1 MSTLNDAVEARS
13 GVTDRSIF
21 RDRVDSGFF
30 GKDPPS
36 FHVEGTPC
44 VLTNVSMGG
53 CLVAGPASLE
63 PLAAKSE
70 VQLAVTMD
78 GQLIFD
84 GTAVMVRNEPFGVG
98 RALALEVTDGFIDL
112 SRLKDLHAL
121 VSMRRAGASYHSAR
135 AKLPSG
141 YRIALEALVDFHRFY
156 RALLSPREEHIRVE
170 GARTEDALIT
180 LAGAAKSL
188 MVGPWQELR
197 NAAASAATGYLDDE
211 AALREMKDATERQL
225 THELMGAPLIERAY
239 RKPLQYA
246 GDFRTMTFVYRNE
259 FEGSSITDRIFHWF
273 VANEPLAEGV
283 RARKDLMK
291 RLVVEEQIRVH
302 TTEGRALRVM
312 SLGCGPALEVLEL
325 AHDPNWDGEV
335 TWTLIDQ
342 EVRALS
348 IAYGDNFAALRRS
361 GRPRG
366 DIRCMNLAL
375 KHILRE
381 MWMPSEQQDF
391 IYAAGLFDYL
401 PKHVA
406 VRLINLL
413 AQNLAPGGL
422 IAIGNAR
429 QHATHFWV
437 PELLLDWRLLYRTEA
452 EMLELAADQAAH
464 FDIELTLEP
473 AGAYWFLLMR
483 RR

>member
-1 MSTLNDAVEARS
+1 MHDAGEARPR
-13 GVTDRSIF
+13 VTDRSIF
-21 RDRVDSGFF
+21 RDRVDAAYF
-30 GKDPPS
+30 GQDPPS
-36 FHVEGTPC
+36 FHVDGTEC

-53 CLVAGPASLE
+53 CLVAGPAVLE
-63 PLAAKSE
+63 PLAPKSE
-70 VQLAVTMD
+70 VRLTIAMD
-78 GQLIFD
+78 GQSIYD

-121 VSMRRAGASYHSAR
+121 ISMRRSASSYHSAR
-135 AKLPSG
+135 AKLPAG
-141 YRIALEALVDFHRFY
+141 YRIALESLVDFHRFH
-156 RALLSPREEHIRVE
+156 RALLAPREELIRVE
-170 GARTEDALIT
+170 GARTDDALVS
-180 LAGAAKSL
+180 LAAAAKGL

-211 AALREMKDATERQL
+211 DALREMKNATERQL
-225 THELMGAPLIERAY
+225 TAELMGAPLIERAY
-239 RKPLQYA
+239 RKPLLYA

-259 FEGSSITDRIFHWF
+259 FEGASVTDRVFHWF

-283 RARKDLMK
+283 RARKDMMK
-291 RLVVEEQIRVH
+291 RLVVEEQLRVH
-302 TTEGRALRVM
+302 SAEGRALRVM
-312 SLGCGPALEVLEL
+312 SLGCGPALEVREL

-335 TWTLIDQ
+335 TWTLVDQ

-348 IAYGDNFAALRRS
+348 IAYGDNFAALRSS

-381 MWMPSEQQDF
+381 KWVPAEQQDF

-401 PKHVA
+401 SKDVA

-429 QHATHFWV
+429 QHPTHFWV
-437 PELLLDWRLLYRTEA
+437 PEFLLDWRLLYRTEA
-452 EMLELAADQAAH
+452 QMLELAADQAAH
-464 FDIELTLEP
+464 FDIELALEP